1 MLEVHKHLP
10 ECGCKYKNYFRA
22 GKCISLKKNYIFK
35 NSFFRTNIHIFPK
48 NYNQHMDQ
56 KIRYE
61 IEIPI
66 NSSPQLLYQYISTPS
81 GLSEWFADNV
91 NSRGE
96 FFTFIWNDSEE
107 KARLSSKKTG
117 EKVRFKWINEEGQDT
132 EYFFELH
139 ILEDDITKDVS
150 LMVID
155 FAFKDEV
162 EEATQLWVNQISD
175 LKHLIGS
182 V

>member
-1 MLEVHKHLP
+1 MEVKVKYELE
-10 ECGCKYKNYFRA
+10 F
-22 GKCISLKKNYIFK
+22 
-35 NSFFRTNIHIFPK
+35 
-48 NYNQHMDQ
+48 
-56 KIRYE
+56 
-61 IEIPI
+61 PI

-107 KARLSSKKTG
+107 KARVASKKTG
-117 EKVRFKWINEEGQDT
+117 EKIKFRWIDLQDNDT
-132 EYFFELH
+132 DYFFELR
-139 ILEDDITKDVS
+139 ILEDEITKDVS

-155 FAFKDEV
+155 YAPEDELD
-162 EEATQLWVNQISD
+162 EAALLWENQVSD
-175 LKHLIGS
+175 LKHVIGS